1 MGQKDQEFLKRLLAT
16 FRVEAEEHVSAIC
29 AGLIEL
35 EKVSSPERRMEIIES
50 IFREAHSLKGAA
62 RSVNLVRIESAC
74 QSLEGLFAR
83 LKAHEVSLS
92 PELFD
97 RLHHMADTLS
107 ALLSDPGAEVARS
120 ERSRPPQIPDAPEVA
135 KTPLSESGLQGS
147 QRIEKGLATSGT
159 APRLP
164 SEDVMDPRHFDPRH
178 FEPRHFDSGHFDS
191 GHFADAS
198 GLPQTLRVPMSKV
211 DSLLRQAEEFIPA
224 KATAVQRIVELREIG
239 ASLAS
244 WAKEWKRV
252 RPQAR
257 AIPKPL
263 NGERRSSEEG
273 RSSNGHTATL
283 SQVAKVL
290 AFLDRNESTLHSVEN
305 KLAVLG
311 KHLENDRRV
320 LDRRVDEFV
329 EDMKRVSMVPFS
341 TLLESF
347 PKLVRDL
354 CRDCGKDADLKIAG
368 GEIEADR
375 RILEEMKDPLIHLV
389 RNCIDHGIETLKERE
404 ERGKTLRATITIAI
418 SPKSADKVEI
428 VVADDGAGV
437 DVQKVRAVAVKLGV
451 ISPEDGQQMDE
462 QQATPLIFKSGVS
475 TSPMITVVS
484 GRGLGLAIVQEK
496 AEKVGG
502 SVSVEAQLGVGTAF
516 RLILPLTLAR
526 FRGVLVRVGE
536 NLFVLPTRHVQRVV
550 RVSRDEIKSAEN
562 RETIEV
568 DGRAASLVRLGDVL
582 GIVQGNTG
590 PDPKGKVPV
599 LVIAWAGEQIVFL
612 VDEVLGE
619 REVLV
624 KSLGR
629 QLPRVRNVAGATL
642 LGTGK
647 VLPVLNVA
655 DLMRSAIRMTPVTS
669 LHETEGAPKSILVA
683 EDSITA
689 RTLLKNILES
699 AGYRVKAAV
708 DGAEALGVL
717 ARESFDLVV
726 SDVEMPRMSGFDL
739 TAKIRADKRL
749 NSLPVV
755 LITALE
761 SRHDRERGAD
771 AGANAYIVKS
781 SFDQGNL
788 LEVVRRLI

>member
-1 MGQKDQEFLKRLLAT
+1 MGQKDQELLKRLLVT
-16 FRVEAEEHVSAIC
+16 FKVEAEEHISAISL
-29 AGLIEL
+29 GLIEL
-35 EKVSSPERRMEIIES
+35 EKVSSRERRMEVIEI

-62 RSVNLVRIESAC
+62 RSVNLVKIENAC
-74 QSLEGLFAR
+74 QSLESVFTR

-97 RLHHMADTLS
+97 HLHHMVDTIG
-107 ALLSDPGAEVARS
+107 ALLSAAGAEVSRS
-120 ERSRPPQIPDAPEVA
+120 DGSRSTQIPD
-135 KTPLSESGLQGS
+135 TPGTGLRQP
-147 QRIEKGLATSGT
+147 L
-159 APRLP
+159 
-164 SEDVMDPRHFDPRH
+164 EDAIDPRHFT
-178 FEPRHFDSGHFDS
+178 EGT
-191 GHFADAS
+191 
-198 GLPQTLRVPMSKV
+198 GLSQTLRVPMSKV

-224 KATAVQRIVELREIG
+224 KATAVQRIVELREIC

-244 WAKEWKRV
+244 WEKEWRRV
-252 RPQAR
+252 RPQAQ
-257 AIPKPL
+257 AIPRSL
-263 NGERRSSEEG
+263 NGEHRSNEESRFSNVQG
-273 RSSNGHTATL
+273 ATRS
-283 SQVAKVL
+283 QIAKVL
-290 AFLDRNESTLHSVEN
+290 AFLDRNEATLHSVEN
-305 KLAVLG
+305 KLTVLG
-311 KHLENDRRV
+311 KHLESDRWA
-320 LDRRVDEFV
+320 LDRRVDDFV

-354 CRDCGKDADLKIAG
+354 CRDCGKDADLAIAG

-389 RNCIDHGIETLKERE
+389 RNCIDHGIETPKQRE
-404 ERGKTLRATITIAI
+404 ARGKPLRATITLTI

-428 VVADDGAGV
+428 VVADDGAGLN
-437 DVQKVRAVAVKLGV
+437 VQKVVGVAVNLGV
-451 ISPEDGQQMDE
+451 VSPEDARQLDE
-462 QQATPLIFKSGVS
+462 QQSALLAFKSGVS
-475 TSPMITVVS
+475 TSPMITEVS
-484 GRGLGLAIVQEK
+484 GRGLGLAIVREK

-502 SVSVEAQLGVGTAF
+502 SVSVETQSGIGTTF
-516 RLILPLTLAR
+516 RLVLPRKLAR

-536 NLFVLPTRHVQRVV
+536 NLFVLPTTHVERVF
-550 RVSRDEIKSAEN
+550 RVGRDEIKSAEN
-562 RETIEV
+562 RETIQV
-568 DGRAASLVRLGDVL
+568 DGRAASAVRLGDVL
-582 GIVQGNTG
+582 EIASGNTA
-590 PDPKGKVPV
+590 PDPKRKVPV
-599 LVIAWAGEQIVFL
+599 LVLAWAGERIAFL
-612 VDEVLGE
+612 VDEVLDE

-629 QLPRVRNVAGATL
+629 QLPRVRNIAGATL

-655 DLMRSAIRMTPVTS
+655 DLMQSAIRMAPVTS
-669 LHETEGAPKSILVA
+669 LRGAEAVPKSILVA

-699 AGYRVKAAV
+699 AGYRVKTAV

-755 LITALE
+755 LVTALE
-761 SRHDRERGAD
+761 SRQDRERGAD

-781 SFDQGNL
+781 GFDQGNL

>member
-16 FRVEAEEHVSAIC
+16 FRVEAEEHVSAISS
-29 AGLIEL
+29 GLIEL

-50 IFREAHSLKGAA
+50 VFREAHSLKGAA

-83 LKAHEVSLS
+83 LKAHEASLS

-97 RLHHMADTLS
+97 QLHHMADTLG
-107 ALLSDPGAEVARS
+107 ALLSDSGTEVARS
-120 ERSRPPQIPDAPEVA
+120 DRSRPPPISDTPQVA
-135 KTPLSESGLQGS
+135 KTPLSQSGQQGS
-147 QRIEKGLATSGT
+147 QLIEQGRLPTSGT
-159 APRLP
+159 GPRLP
-164 SEDVMDPRHFDPRH
+164 SGPAIDPRHFT
-178 FEPRHFDSGHFDS
+178 
-191 GHFADAS
+191 DAT
-198 GLPQTLRVPMSKV
+198 GLSQTLRVPISKI

-244 WAKEWKRV
+244 WEKEWRRV

-257 AIPKPL
+257 DFPKSL
-263 NGERRSSEEG
+263 NGEHRANEES
-273 RSSNGHTATL
+273 RSSNGQAATP
-283 SQVAKVL
+283 SQIAKVL

-305 KLAVLG
+305 ELTVLAR
-311 KHLENDRRV
+311 HLENDRRV
-320 LDRRVDEFV
+320 LDRRVDDFV
-329 EDMKRVSMVPFS
+329 EDMKHIATVPFS

-354 CRDCGKDADLKIAG
+354 CRDCGKAADLTIAG
-368 GEIEADR
+368 SEIEADR

-389 RNCIDHGIETLKERE
+389 RNCIDHGIETPTQRKA
-404 ERGKTLRATITIAI
+404 RGKPLRATITITI

-428 VVADDGAGV
+428 VVGDDGAGV

-451 ISPEDGQQMDE
+451 VSPDDAQQMDE
-462 QQATPLIFKSGVS
+462 QQATPLIFKSGIS
-475 TSPMITVVS
+475 TSPIITEVS
-484 GRGLGLAIVQEK
+484 GRGLGLAIVWEK

-502 SVSVEAQLGVGTAF
+502 SVSVETQLGIGTTF
-516 RLILPLTLAR
+516 RLLLPLTLAR

-536 NLFVLPTRHVQRVV
+536 NLFVLPTTYVQRVL
-550 RVSRDEIKSAEN
+550 RVGMDEIRSAEN
-562 RETIEV
+562 RKTIQV
-568 DGRAASLVRLGDVL
+568 DGQAASAVRLGDVL
-582 GIVQGNTG
+582 EIVQGNTA
-590 PDPKGKVPV
+590 PDPKRKVPV
-599 LVIAWAGEQIVFL
+599 LVLAWAGEQIAFL
-612 VDEVLGE
+612 VDEILDE

-629 QLPRVRNVAGATL
+629 QLPRVHNVAGATL

-647 VLPVLNVA
+647 VLLVLNVA
-655 DLMRSAIRMTPVTS
+655 DLMRSAISMTPLTAI
-669 LHETEGAPKSILVA
+669 HEAEELPKSILVV

-699 AGYRVKAAV
+699 AGYRVKTAV
-708 DGAEALGVL
+708 DGAEALRVL
-717 ARESFDLVV
+717 ASESFDLVV
-726 SDVEMPRMSGFDL
+726 SDVEMPRIGGFDL

-755 LITALE
+755 LVTALE
-761 SRHDRERGAD
+761 SRQDRERGAD
-771 AGANAYIVKS
+771 VGANAYIVKS
-781 SFDQGNL
+781 SFDQSNL